1 MFTLSVVVPLNNE
14 SALVSQTVS
23 DLQDMLTSLSLDYEI
38 VLVENGSTDNTYAV
52 ISALAVTDTRI
63 KILSLPTGDYGAALR
78 HGVLNAKYSDIVIFD
93 ADLYSKDFLK
103 STVDIVTRDR
113 ETSII
118 VASKMHESSVDTR
131 SIYRRA
137 GTALFNKLI
146 KRLCGLK
153 VSDTHGMKYINKS
166 ILSTE
171 LVKTKEIGSLFDT
184 ALVVRAERNGKKVKE
199 VPCTVNETRP
209 ARTSYLKRVPR
220 TLYQAVQLRKSLKN
234 TR

>member
-14 SALVSQTVS
+14 SALVAQTVS
-23 DLQDMLTSLSLDYEI
+23 DLQEMLTSLSLDYEI
-38 VLVENGSTDNTYAV
+38 VLVENGSTDNTYAI
-52 ISALAVTDTRI
+52 ISALSLTTTRI
-63 KILSLPTGDYGAALR
+63 KALSLLVGDYGAALR
-78 HGVLNAKYSDIVIFD
+78 HGIMSAKYTDIVVFD
-93 ADLYSKDFLK
+93 ADLYSKDFLER
-103 STVDIVTRDR
+103 TVDMVTRDR

-118 VASKMHESSVDTR
+118 VASKLHESSVDAR
-131 SIYRRA
+131 SVYRRA

-146 KRLCGLK
+146 KYLCGLK
-153 VSDTHGMKYINKS
+153 ASDTHGMKYINKS

-171 LVKTKEIGSLFDT
+171 LIQTKETGSLFDT
-184 ALVVRAERNGKKVKE
+184 ALVVRAERNGKKVEE

-220 TLYQAVQLRKSLKN
+220 TVHQAVQLRKSLKS